1 MQILVLIVTVLVDKI
16 TFFPEKR
23 GRIAHFDEVVA
34 GYGNLGFS
42 EFGGGEHY
50 FPGFVV

>member
-1 MQILVLIVTVLVDKI
+1 MQVLVLIVIVLGDKI

-34 GYGNLGFS
+34 GYSNLGFS

-50 FPGFVV
+50 FPRFVV